1 MSRRLTVVQMLPA
14 LQAGGV
20 ERGTLEIAQAL
31 VEAGHRSIVISGGG
45 RLVEPLVRGGSE
57 HFTWDVGRK
66 SPWTLLRYV
75 RRLRALLCAE
85 RVDILHL
92 RSRMPAWVG
101 YLAWRGMRP
110 AERPRLVTTV
120 HGFYR
125 VGRYS
130 AVMTRGEAVI
140 AVSNSI
146 RDYLLQHYPDVPPE
160 HIHVIPRGIDPAH
173 YPRGYQPSAE
183 WFAHWYEQFPQ
194 TQGKR
199 WLTLPARLTRWK
211 GQETF
216 LELLATLRDRFQDIH
231 GLLVGGWDERR
242 AGYVN
247 ELRHRITSNGLAEHV
262 TLTGHRSDLR
272 EILAASTLVYSL
284 SHDPEAFGRTTLE
297 ALALGRPVIGYA
309 HGGVAEQLE
318 TMFPEGAVPPDD
330 MARLLET
337 TLSFLTAPRYP
348 SSPLPFAFHL
358 STMQERTLAT
368 YFSLIGE
375 CAK

>member
-85 RVDILHL
+85 HVDILHL

-110 AERPRLVTTV
+110 EERPRLVTTV

-160 HIHVIPRGIDPAH
+160 RIHVIPRGIDPAH

-199 WLTLPARLTRWK
+199 WLTLPARLTRLK
-211 GQETF
+211 GHETF
-216 LELLATLRDRFQDIH
+216 LELIATLRERFPDIH
-231 GLLVGGWDERR
+231 GLIVGGEDARR
-242 AGYVN
+242 TAYAAA
-247 ELRHRITSNGLAEHV
+247 LRHQVQVLGLAQHV
-262 TLTGHRSDLR
+262 TFTGHRSDLR
-272 EILAASTLVYSL
+272 EILAASAIVYSL
-284 SHDPEAFGRTTLE
+284 SRQPESFGRTTLE
-297 ALALGRPVIGYA
+297 TLALGRPVIGYA
-309 HGGVAEQLE
+309 HGGIGEQLSSL
-318 TMFPEGAVPPDD
+318 FPIGAVPPGNFAALVTTSERMLAEPFPAPADLP
-330 MARLLET
+330 AEY
-337 TLSFLTAPRYP
+337 TLSA
-348 SSPLPFAFHL
+348 
-358 STMQERTLAT
+358 MCQGTLAV
-368 YFSLIGE
+368 YHRLAAQQI
-375 CAK
+375 